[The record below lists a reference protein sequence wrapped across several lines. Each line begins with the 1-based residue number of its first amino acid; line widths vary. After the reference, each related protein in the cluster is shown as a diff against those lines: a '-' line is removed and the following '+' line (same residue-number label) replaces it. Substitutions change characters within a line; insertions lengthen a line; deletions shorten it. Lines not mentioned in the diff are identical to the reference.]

1 VKSVGLLAL
10 FFALLLLAFL
20 PTSSFADDQDLI
32 NELTE
37 ILTLYETGLTELQA
51 GVAILQ
57 TAQAELETG
66 LIQSQRE
73 LAKLR
78 TAQMLLDQELVKS
91 QKLIGNLEQSLQE
104 YRQRTAILTTVSIG
118 LGALAT
124 AVILIALIT

>member
-1 VKSVGLLAL
+1 MRSVGLLAL
-10 FFALLLLAFL
+10 FFALLLLVFL
-20 PTSSFADDQDLI
+20 PILSYADDQDLI

-37 ILTLYETGLTELQA
+37 ILTLYEMGLMELQA

-91 QKLIGNLEQSLQE
+91 QKLITNLEQSLIE
-104 YRQRTAILTTVSIG
+104 YQQRATVLTVVSIG

-124 AVILIALIT
+124 AVILITLIQ